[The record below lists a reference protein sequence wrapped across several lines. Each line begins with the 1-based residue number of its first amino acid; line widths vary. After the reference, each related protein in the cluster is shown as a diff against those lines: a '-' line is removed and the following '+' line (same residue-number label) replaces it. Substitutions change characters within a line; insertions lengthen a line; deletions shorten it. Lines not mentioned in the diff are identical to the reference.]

1 MDGRKKTEGWKR
13 GGWAVLAAAVVAG
26 ALSQVRAGAEA
37 PLPDRLAVWRAI
49 FARPA
54 VPVQASEAAKIAL
67 GYDLFRDPRLSGA
80 GATAC
85 ATCHNPDRAF
95 TDGRKTGRG
104 PAGTLLTRNVP
115 SLYDLAAATSF
126 FWDGRAPS
134 LEAQARVPITAPDEM
149 AGQFPEITAR
159 LNADNRMRAR
169 FAAVYPT
176 ATGIG
181 ETEIVDALA
190 AYERSLASPE
200 TRFDRWVAGDEQA
213 LSAEELRGFDIFV
226 GKGGCVTCHGGWRFT
241 DDNFHDVGLR
251 SADLGRGALE
261 GAGGAIPA
269 FKTPSLREAAH
280 TAPYMHDG
288 SLATLADVVKHY
300 AGGLDQRP
308 SLAPTIVRDLAL
320 TDEEQAALVAF
331 IKTVSSAP
339 QAAGEGDE
347 TSRPVPNK

>member
-1 MDGRKKTEGWKR
+1 M
-13 GGWAVLAAAVVAG
+13 AVLAAAVLAG

-54 VPVQASEAAKIAL
+54 APAQTSEAAKIAL
-67 GYDLFRDPRLSGA
+67 GYDLFRDPRLSGG

-85 ATCHNPDRAF
+85 ATCHDPDRAF

-104 PAGTLLTRNVP
+104 PAGAPLPRNVP

-134 LEAQARVPITAPDEM
+134 LEAQARFPITAPDEM
-149 AGQFPEITAR
+149 AGRFPEIEAL
-159 LNADNRMRAR
+159 LNADSAMRTR
-169 FAAVYPT
+169 FAAVYPG
-176 ATGIG
+176 AAGIG

-190 AYERSLASPE
+190 AYERSLSSPE

-213 LSAEELRGFDIFV
+213 LSEQELRGFDIFV

-241 DDNFHDVGLR
+241 DDNFHDVGLA
-251 SADLGRGALE
+251 STDLGRGALA

-288 SLATLADVVKHY
+288 SLATLGDVVKHY
-300 AGGLDQRP
+300 AGGLAQRP

-320 TDEEQAALVAF
+320 TEDERAALVAF

-339 QAAGEGDE
+339 HPAGERDE
-347 TSRPVPNK
+347 TSRPVLNK